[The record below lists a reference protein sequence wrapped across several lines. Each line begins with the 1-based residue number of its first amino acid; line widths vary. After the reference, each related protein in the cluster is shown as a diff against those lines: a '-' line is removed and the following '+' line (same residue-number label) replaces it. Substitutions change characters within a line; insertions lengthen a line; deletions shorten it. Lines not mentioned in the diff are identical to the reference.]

1 MPKLKKP
8 VSTEQRIIARQEIFE
23 LLDAGDLTIGQAIR
37 RMRRE
42 WTGLSQSR
50 FGKIAGL
57 SANTISAIERDSNH
71 ATARTLNQILGT
83 FGMALTI
90 RPKAA
95 ASNTAQNTPAKS
107 HQ

>member
-8 VSTEQRIIARQEIFE
+8 VTTEQRIAARNEIFE
-23 LLDAGDLTIGQAIR
+23 LLDSGEITIGQAIR
-37 RMRRE
+37 RMRRD

-57 SANTISAIERDSNH
+57 SANTISAVERDANH

-83 FGMALTI
+83 FGMSLTI
-90 RPKAA
+90 RPRGYK
-95 ASNTAQNTPAKS
+95 
-107 HQ
+107 